1 MAGQATRNIPCW
13 GVNNCFLM
21 RLFLR
26 DTCQRS
32 ELAVRGTPLRRG
44 EKGSA
49 NAEIQPADVL
59 SRFDRADNSARLVVF
74 FIRLIVTKAFLLGVT
89 LLGPPIA
96 VRRAT

>member
-74 FIRLIVTKAFLLGVT
+74 LVLGIID
-89 LLGPPIA
+89 G
-96 VRRAT
+96 RC